1 MEAQKENPLTVDCLA
16 AETEQ
21 GAGGAAALPGRID
34 RYSKARQR
42 SWDMESFARGR
53 QHVKEADKLAKC
65 GEYLLFRNYFT
76 VDVVRLHAAEFCKQH
91 LLCPL
96 CAIRRGAK
104 LLKSYLEAFAFL
116 QDKQPQLKPYLV
128 TFTVKNGD
136 DLGERM
142 KHLRKSLQLLHKRR
156 HRPRDRSEVKKAQA
170 GVWSYEVTNRG
181 NGWHPHAH
189 AVWLCSSEPDQAALR
204 QEWKDITGDSFMVD
218 VTPFTGDP
226 VKAFCE
232 VFKYA
237 VKFSEMTPEDTF
249 HAYEVLSGS
258 RLVASFG
265 DFRNVTIPEEYT
277 DAELPADLP
286 YIEILYRFVR
296 GRGTSGGAPACG
308 EEPRE
313 TGQYNF
319 VQIEQERKPGGN
331 PNLKVPERPK
341 KGRAKPD
348 HEADEKKRGVRTGAD
363 GRRFFYSFLPAEKDS
378 SSRE

>member
-1 MEAQKENPLTVDCLA
+1 MEAQKENPLSEIVLA
-16 AETEQ
+16 EDSEQ
-21 GAGGAAALPGRID
+21 GVDDAAALPSRLD

-42 SWDMESFARGR
+42 ALDMESFAREGL
-53 QHVKEADKLAKC
+53 HVKEADRLAKC
-65 GEYLLFRNYFT
+65 GEYLLFRHYYT
-76 VDVVRLHAAEFCKQH
+76 VDKVRLHAAEFCKQH

-104 LLKSYLEAFAFL
+104 LLQSYLEAFAFL
-116 QDKQPQLKPYLV
+116 QDKQPHLKPYLV

-136 DLGERM
+136 DLDERM

-156 HRPRDRSEVKKAQA
+156 HRCRHATEVKKAQA

-181 NGWHPHAH
+181 KGWHPHAH
-189 AVWLCSSEPDQAALR
+189 AVWLCSIEPDQAALR

-237 VKFSEMTPEDTF
+237 VKFSEMKPEDTF

-277 DAELPADLP
+277 DEDLPDDLP
-286 YIEILYRFVR
+286 YIDLLYRYM
-296 GRGTSGGAPACG
+296 RGTSS
-308 EEPRE
+308 
-313 TGQYNF
+313 GQGWYNF
-319 VQIEQERKPGGN
+319 VPIESERIPGGN
-331 PNLKVPERPK
+331 PNLKVPERTRPPA
-341 KGRAKPD
+341 GPPSSLPAFLRQ
-348 HEADEKKRGVRTGAD
+348 RGVREDAF
-363 GRRFFYSFLPAEKDS
+363 GRLYYYSFYQEDTK
-378 SSRE
+378 